1 MACAGIRTGHETLF
15 EAFEAV
21 GRVSDDLR
29 QDILG
34 GAMRFD
40 NQRSVFM
47 ILAATLFALGGCRP
61 GAPGAGAVDS
71 VTAAARGDSS
81 TRSSATA
88 PSARSDSVVLRT
100 DKSQYRAGDRI
111 TLTFVNRSAASY
123 SFNPCTRTIE
133 REENGAWT
141 ALPDPGRMCTM
152 QAFILDAH
160 GTGTGTTELPTPLTA
175 GRYRVVVRMT
185 MESPGGASTSPI
197 DAVSDPITVS

>member
-1 MACAGIRTGHETLF
+1 VYRG
-15 EAFEAV
+15 
-21 GRVSDDLR
+21 DLR

-40 NQRSVFM
+40 NQHSVFI

-61 GAPGAGAVDS
+61 GAPGSGAVDS

-81 TRSSATA
+81 TISSASA

-100 DKSQYRAGDRI
+100 DKSQYRAGDKI
-111 TLTFVNRSAASY
+111 TLTFENRSAASY

-133 REENGAWT
+133 REENGTWT

-160 GTGTGTTELPTPLTA
+160 GTSTGTTELPTPLTA

-185 MESPGGASTSPI
+185 AEAPGASASPI
-197 DAVSDPITVS
+197 NAVSDPITVS